1 MLWLQKWFSE
11 SGSYYL
17 CKMPFSQGIKE
28 GTYLH
33 IGKVEIV
40 VSMRE
45 LNANQS
51 QKLAADTVSG

>member
-1 MLWLQKWFSE
+1 
-11 SGSYYL
+11 
-17 CKMPFSQGIKE
+17 MPFSQGIKE
-28 GTYLH
+28 GAYLH